1 MCILYLKAKKNEARL
16 TYTFASSLS
25 LRNIQHSQSPRISWI
40 SWKTTWGTC
49 TRGGIFLRVRKM
61 AVPRRSNRS
70 RAGTRCHGASGGSG
84 YPHTASPLG
93 GERERQTLRNTEKTS
108 TLAITHQTNFIIKLR
123 RIQDRAPLRLKK
135 SWGLFFVNFDCITR
149 IYFNYNQHTMFTT
162 CMLFS
167 TLTTKR

>member
-49 TRGGIFLRVRKM
+49 TRGGIFLRVRKL

-93 GERERQTLRNTEKTS
+93 GRERETNTEKHRENLNIGHHPS
-108 TLAITHQTNFIIKLR
+108 DKLYYQTKA
-123 RIQDRAPLRLKK
+123 DPGPRAPPFEKK
-135 SWGLFFVNFDCITR
+135 LGFVF
-149 IYFNYNQHTMFTT
+149 
-162 CMLFS
+162 L
-167 TLTTKR
+167 